1 MEIDMKKLQ
10 ISGKRGMNMSKN
22 KEKRRGSGY
31 VAATLLSIL
40 WLGVNYYI
48 YYPAINLQNPEFWTW
63 LLFHSVIISCIFI
76 FSGIISR
83 SRKVSLKKGF
93 RSNLEYFHRGT
104 GKIQLI
110 LLVVIPVFCVLVLA
124 LGTITS
130 ATIFNAKRYAGLLTV
145 EQRDFTAD
153 IPESENVD
161 NIALMD
167 TDSARIFGNRKIGSL
182 SDVVSQFEVEK
193 DYTQINISNKP
204 MKVAN
209 LRYADF
215 FKYLSNRKEGIPG
228 YVMVNPVDSTAKY
241 VKLEQGMK
249 YVPSGYLND
258 NIYRYVQIHNPT
270 RIIDGCYFEVDD
282 EGQPYYVCPVL
293 HARVGLFG
301 GMDVKGAVLCNP
313 VNGEMEY
320 YDVAD
325 IPSWVDRVFDGELL
339 EDKFNWYGLLS
350 NGYWNSVIGQKGCI
364 QTTDDYG
371 YKTIE
376 DDVWIYTGVTSV
388 TGDASNVGFVMV
400 NQRTSEARYYSIS
413 GAEEYSAMS
422 SAEGEVQEKNYKAS
436 FPSLINVDGIPT
448 YVMVLTDNGGLVK
461 MYAMVNVEQYNL
473 VVTAET
479 QEEVFAKY
487 RKLLA
492 KDGNIGE
499 TASDTAEKENVIR
512 EAAFEVA
519 DMEYITVEGETYVYI
534 KDESGNV
541 YKQKFSEDEALI
553 KISVGDTVSIQYEEM
568 ENGIHR
574 IITAELVKKG
584 INQETTEEKRPTT
597 ESKTEEED
605 SSI

>member
-1 MEIDMKKLQ
+1 
-10 ISGKRGMNMSKN
+10 MNMSKN
-22 KEKRRGSGY
+22 KEKGRGSGY

-93 RSNLEYFHRGT
+93 RSNLEYFRRGT

-110 LLVVIPVFCVLVLA
+110 LLVVIPVFCVLVIV

-215 FKYLSNRKEGIPG
+215 FKYISNRKEGIPG

-282 EGQPYYVCPVL
+282 DGQPYYVCPVL

-492 KDGNIGE
+492 KDGNIGG